1 MKTCDVAK
9 ANRYTRRQVR
19 DLIVAKAMKDEAF
32 RVGLLADP
40 KGVVERQING
50 LLPDD
55 FEVEILH
62 EDSRKLFIVLPPNFP
77 EDDELDEQ

>member
-1 MKTCDVAK
+1 MKTLTALNAK
-9 ANRYTRRQVR
+9 RYTRRQVR

-32 RVGLLADP
+32 RAGLLADP

-50 LLPDD
+50 LLPDS

-77 EDDELDEQ
+77 EDDELEER